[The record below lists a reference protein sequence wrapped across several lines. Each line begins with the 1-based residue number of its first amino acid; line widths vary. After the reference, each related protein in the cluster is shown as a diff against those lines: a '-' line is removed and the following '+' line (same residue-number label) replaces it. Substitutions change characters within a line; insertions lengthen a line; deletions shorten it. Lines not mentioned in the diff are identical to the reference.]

1 MENKEIK
8 KEIELVRK
16 SDTFKLIIPQEVEQ
30 KIRYVCSQIW
40 KDEWSGTLFYKPEG
54 TFEDGSLTIRCV
66 DIYVMDIGTA
76 AYTEFDMSPEVIS
89 YMTENPELLD
99 CQIALIHSHNQMEAF
114 FSQTDIN
121 TLKEEGIDRNH
132 FVSLIVNNAGTYAAA
147 ITRKVKALK
156 TITETY
162 SYPTFENKEI
172 ENTKT
177 YEVESEELE
186 AYKLDVVF
194 EEEIQQDL
202 KNRLEEIRKTKAEK
216 AKQTPVVFTKSLKSE
231 SPFIPYDK
239 HNKQEEPELPLKYN
253 HGYNFDYEYMD
264 GTDSQSTDTYSH
276 IKFNEDTVKS
286 LVLQLLTGSIIIPN
300 TSKIDI
306 NKWVKG
312 MVPLYEK
319 RFGIGKEGLKVF
331 KAWAETYVEF
341 LCWFSVDPTFEKLKL
356 DDEESASICARD
368 IIEQL
373 STLPKNIYIN
383 EYINLLKGYLLN

>member
-8 KEIELVRK
+8 KEIELVKK
-16 SDTFKLIIPQEVEQ
+16 SDIFKLIIPQEVEQ

-76 AYTEFDMSPEVIS
+76 AYTEFDMSPDVIG
-89 YMTENPELLD
+89 YMAENPKLLD
-99 CQIALIHSHNQMEAF
+99 CQMALIHSHNQMEAF

-121 TLKEEGIDRNH
+121 TLKEEGKDKNH
-132 FVSLIVNNAGTYAAA
+132 FVSLIVNNAGTYVAA
-147 ITRKVKALK
+147 ITRKVKVLK
-156 TITETY
+156 TIAETY
-162 SYPTFENKEI
+162 SYPTFEDEEI
-172 ENTKT
+172 MNTRT

-186 AYKLDVVF
+186 AYKLNIVF
-194 EEEIQQDL
+194 EGETQQGL
-202 KNRLEEIRKTKAEK
+202 KNRLEEIRRTKAEK
-216 AKQTPVVFTKSLKSE
+216 AKQTPAVFTKRLKPE
-231 SPFIPYDK
+231 SPFIPYGK
-239 HNKQEEPELPLKYN
+239 YGEQEEPELPLKYN
-253 HGYNFDYEYMD
+253 TKYNYDYEYMD
-264 GTDSQSTDTYSH
+264 GVDSQSTDIYAH
-276 IKFNEDTVKS
+276 IKFNKDTIKS

-306 NKWVKG
+306 RKWVEG

-319 RFGIGKEGLKVF
+319 RFGTGEEGLKIF
-331 KAWAETYVEF
+331 KAWAETYIEF

-356 DDEESASICARD
+356 DDDESASICARD

-373 STLPKNIYIN
+373 NTLPKNVYIN
-383 EYINLLKGYLLN
+383 EYIDILKGYLLN